1 MTDHDERPGR
11 AGRLRRGSEMSKP
24 KPCECIPCET
34 CGMKHYCNVA
44 VSHPGGWVRCGGC
57 PAEKVRLTE
66 GGVR

>member
-1 MTDHDERPGR
+1 
-11 AGRLRRGSEMSKP
+11 MSKP